1 MQVIPALDLR
11 GGRVVRLRQGDFDTE
26 RAYGDDPAAAA
37 AAFAAA
43 GATHLHV
50 VDLDAARGGAHNRG
64 AVAAILDRT
73 PVAVQVAG
81 GIRGAPEVDRW
92 LEAGAAAVVIGT
104 TAVRQPDVLHGL
116 AAERPGRLLA
126 ALDLKAGRP
135 AVTGWSGVEELDLE
149 ELLDAWNQA
158 ALGGVILTSVDR
170 DGTLEG
176 PDLDALRRVRALA
189 RHPLTYSG
197 GIAELADLEAV
208 RAAGADAVIV
218 GRSLLEGRFRLE
230 EALACAG

>member
-1 MQVIPALDLR
+1 
-11 GGRVVRLRQGDFDTE
+11 
-26 RAYGDDPAAAA
+26 
-37 AAFAAA
+37 
-43 GATHLHV
+43 
-50 VDLDAARGGAHNRG
+50 
-64 AVAAILDRT
+64 
-73 PVAVQVAG
+73 
-81 GIRGAPEVDRW
+81 
-92 LEAGAAAVVIGT
+92 
-104 TAVRQPDVLHGL
+104 DVLQGL
-116 AAERPGRLLA
+116 AAERPGRVLA
-126 ALDLKAGRP
+126 ALDLKDGRP

-149 ELLDAWNQA
+149 ELLGGWNRS

-176 PDLDALRRVRALA
+176 PDLEALRRVRALS